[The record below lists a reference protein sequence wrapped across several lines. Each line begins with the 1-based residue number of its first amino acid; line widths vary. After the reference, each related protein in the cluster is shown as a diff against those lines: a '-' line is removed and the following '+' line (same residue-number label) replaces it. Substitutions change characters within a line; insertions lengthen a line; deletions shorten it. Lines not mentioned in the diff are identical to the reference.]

1 MSKQN
6 KSYLKAFKEL
16 EKFRKDLFTL
26 TGDCLLVEV
35 LKEDEL
41 QKTKSGIFLAEKK
54 DQIIG
59 VHADKPTFAR
69 VLLVGEG
76 FYNDET
82 KESIPLDTKQGD
94 IVLVGNHSLKRFSS
108 FGKLPV
114 DGDIEIA
121 LMRDGDIQ
129 MRFLSEDSYDK
140 TFEVLKKTILEKN
153 DTI

>member
-1 MSKQN
+1 MSEQ
-6 KSYLKAFKEL
+6 KSYLKAFKQL
-16 EKFRKDLFTL
+16 ETLRKDLFTL

-35 LKEDEL
+35 LREDEL

-59 VHADKPTFAR
+59 VYADKPKFAR

-82 KESIPLDTKQGD
+82 KESVPLETKQGD

-108 FGKLPV
+108 FGKLPI

-129 MRFLSEDSYDK
+129 MRFFSEESYDQ
-140 TFEVLKKTILEKN
+140 TFEILKKNILEKN
-153 DTI
+153 DSL